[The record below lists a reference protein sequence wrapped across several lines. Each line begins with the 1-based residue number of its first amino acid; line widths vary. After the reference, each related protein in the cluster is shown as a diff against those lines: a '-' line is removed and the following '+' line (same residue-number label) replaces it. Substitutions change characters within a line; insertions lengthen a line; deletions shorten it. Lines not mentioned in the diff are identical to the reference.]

1 VLRKFNDRTITCPSR
16 GLLGVGVFLLA
27 LVTFGLPA
35 ALAADALRHG
45 TLWRDRSQRL
55 RRLSAGNRRWLH
67 RHRQWRP
74 RLWLGRECA
83 WKIKS
88 VKKTGKNDYAV
99 VASCQCLDGP
109 KETRHRKLS
118 ERQGNRLERKQ
129 ICQVPAP
136 SVRTGPWTRF
146 RPRA

>member
-27 LVTFGLPA
+27 LVAFGLPA

-74 RLWLGRECA
+74 RLWLGRGMRLQDQVRQEDRQEWLCRGGFLPMPGR
-83 WKIKS
+83 S
-88 VKKTGKNDYAV
+88 
-99 VASCQCLDGP
+99 
-109 KETRHRKLS
+109 
-118 ERQGNRLERKQ
+118 QGNTAPQTEWATRKS
-129 ICQVPAP
+129 PGAEADMP
-136 SVRTGPWTRF
+136 SASPF
-146 RPRA
+146 REDRPMDTVSTSG